1 MICKDGQID
10 VVENGFLILYQFE
23 CSTCEWNDSF
33 WLKIGTNT
41 RTAIRYS
48 KVEEV
53 VVNQFSIGTKY

>member
-1 MICKDGQID
+1 MLLKTDD
-10 VVENGFLILYQFE
+10 HFE

-33 WLKIGTNT
+33 LLKIGTNT